1 MNKHGVLGTAVCF
14 FLLSACASES
24 TVFDSHYAET
34 EYEIVCVKE
43 ATVGTRIKKMVC
55 RQEGPPSI
63 ALNPRDFEQ
72 ITLPNRGYLPPV
84 NQNGRTIPQ
93 ARGGGAGD

>member
-14 FLLSACASES
+14 FLLSACASEQ
-24 TVFDSHYAET
+24 TVFDPRYAEV
-34 EYEIVCVKE
+34 EYAIVCAKE

-63 ALNPRDFEQ
+63 ALNPRDFGQ
-72 ITLPNRGYLPPV
+72 ITLRDHSFPPI

-93 ARGGGAGD
+93 ARGGGSSD